1 MGIKSFLKQGM
12 AYGLDRQYEKKCASR
27 KILYKDWVASMEE
40 AEAGADG
47 SRTEAASEKPG
58 TGAGAPSSG
67 ERAEAVFFSNT
78 EAGAWADGAKEK
90 AEAYLSAHPE
100 ICVVYGDEDVET
112 APGQYENPWLKPCWS
127 PDTYLWKDYLG
138 EAVAVRKSFYEKAE
152 EKSRDGLLKAAGG
165 FTKGCQSIA
174 HINGILFHRK
184 KDWFTGET
192 NEKTN
197 GGMNAEANG
206 SVTWEQTAGGQADCR
221 DAKKQGTPYISVII
235 PSKDNA
241 VVLKKCLDTL
251 KKTAADISY
260 EVLLVDN
267 GSGEAVKKKIEEMTA
282 DAPDIHY
289 IYEPM
294 EFNFSRMCNLGAERA
309 KGSLLLFLNDD
320 IEATHTGWLSDMAK
334 LAERP
339 HVGAVGCKLLYPD
352 TDKIQHAGITNL
364 PMGPVHKLQFLR
376 DNKCYYDNR
385 NRGIRNV
392 SAVTAACLMVRREVF
407 EEAGGFCESMQVA
420 FNDVDFCFTLLEKG
434 YYNAVCNHIHL
445 LHHESM
451 SRGADESEEKLKR
464 LHRERTMLYD
474 RHPGLNGK
482 DPFYHDWLN
491 RTGLDTR
498 IQPAYQS
505 GREIVDVQAAK
516 EVAKESNE
524 AYVLK
529 NARKDKCLLVR
540 IEAAD
545 ASHISGY
552 GVVLGSDNACFNG
565 KLLLERKGRQTAVY
579 ELDFTEQ
586 YRQDLQENMPDQKNV
601 ALCGF
606 HVNIADPLPEGEYRI
621 GMLATDKISG
631 SSLMNYSNRTFIV
644 ART

>member
-12 AYGLDRQYEKKCASR
+12 AYGLDKQYEKKCASR

-40 AEAGADG
+40 AE
-47 SRTEAASEKPG
+47 
-58 TGAGAPSSG
+58 SSSTG
-67 ERAEAVFFSNT
+67 ERVEAVFLSDAEN
-78 EAGAWADGAKEK
+78 GAWADGAKER
-90 AEAYLSAHPE
+90 AEAFLSAHPE
-100 ICVVYGDEDVET
+100 VCVVYGDEDVET
-112 APGQYENPWLKPCWS
+112 APGQYKNPWLKPCWS

-184 KDWFTGET
+184 TDWFTGET
-192 NEKTN
+192 NSSMTREKTA
-197 GGMNAEANG
+197 GR
-206 SVTWEQTAGGQADCR
+206 QTDCR
-221 DAKKQGTPYISVII
+221 DAKKQGMPYISVII

-282 DAPDIHY
+282 DAPDILY

-294 EFNFSRMCNLGAERA
+294 EFNFSKMCNLGAERA

-498 IQPAYQS
+498 IQPAYRS
-505 GREIVDVQAAK
+505 GREIADVQAAK

-529 NARKDKCLLVR
+529 NARKDRCLLVR

-565 KLLLERKGRQTAVY
+565 KLLLERKGRQPAVY

-606 HVNIADPLPEGEYRI
+606 HVNIAEPLPEGEYRI

>member
-12 AYGLDRQYEKKCASR
+12 AYGLDKQYEKKCASR

-40 AEAGADG
+40 AESSSAG
-47 SRTEAASEKPG
+47 EHV
-58 TGAGAPSSG
+58 
-67 ERAEAVFFSNT
+67 EAVFLSDAEN
-78 EAGAWADGAKEK
+78 GAWADGAKER
-90 AEAYLSAHPE
+90 AEAFLSAHPE
-100 ICVVYGDEDVET
+100 VCVVYGDEDVET

-184 KDWFTGET
+184 TDWFTGET
-192 NEKTN
+192 NSSMTREK
-197 GGMNAEANG
+197 
-206 SVTWEQTAGGQADCR
+206 TAGGQTDCR
-221 DAKKQGTPYISVII
+221 DAKKQGMPYISVII

-282 DAPDIHY
+282 DAPDILY

-294 EFNFSRMCNLGAERA
+294 EFNFSKMCNLGAERA
-309 KGSLLLFLNDD
+309 EGSLLLFLNDD

-434 YYNAVCNHIHL
+434 FYNAVCNHIHL

-498 IQPAYQS
+498 IQPAYRS
-505 GREIVDVQAAK
+505 GREIADVQAAK

-529 NARKDKCLLVR
+529 NARKDRCLLVR

-565 KLLLERKGRQTAVY
+565 KLLLERKGRQPAVY

-606 HVNIADPLPEGEYRI
+606 HVNIAEPLPEGEYRI

>member
-1 MGIKSFLKQGM
+1 M
-12 AYGLDRQYEKKCASR
+12 AYGLDKQYEKKCVSR

-40 AEAGADG
+40 AE
-47 SRTEAASEKPG
+47 
-58 TGAGAPSSG
+58 SSSTG
-67 ERAEAVFFSNT
+67 ERVEAVFLSDAEN
-78 EAGAWADGAKEK
+78 GAWADGAKER
-90 AEAYLSAHPE
+90 AEAFLSAHPE
-100 ICVVYGDEDVET
+100 VCVVYGDEDVET

-184 KDWFTGET
+184 TDWFTGET
-192 NEKTN
+192 NSSMTREK
-197 GGMNAEANG
+197 
-206 SVTWEQTAGGQADCR
+206 TAGGQTDCR
-221 DAKKQGTPYISVII
+221 DAKKQGMPYISVII

-282 DAPDIHY
+282 DAPDILY

-294 EFNFSRMCNLGAERA
+294 EFNFSKMCNLGAERA

-339 HVGAVGCKLLYPD
+339 HVGAGGCKAPYPD

-482 DPFYHDWLN
+482 DPCYHDWMN

-498 IQPAYQS
+498 IQPAYRS
-505 GREIVDVQAAK
+505 GREIADVQAAK

-529 NARKDKCLLVR
+529 NARKDRCLLVR

-565 KLLLERKGRQTAVY
+565 KLLLERKGRQPAVY

-606 HVNIADPLPEGEYRI
+606 HVNIAEPLPEGEYRI

>member
-1 MGIKSFLKQGM
+1 M
-12 AYGLDRQYEKKCASR
+12 AYGLDKQYEKKCASR

-40 AEAGADG
+40 AE
-47 SRTEAASEKPG
+47 
-58 TGAGAPSSG
+58 SSSAG
-67 ERAEAVFFSNT
+67 ERVEAVFLSDAEN
-78 EAGAWADGAKEK
+78 GAWADGAKER
-90 AEAYLSAHPE
+90 AEAFLSAHPE
-100 ICVVYGDEDVET
+100 VCVVYGDEDVET

-174 HINGILFHRK
+174 HINGILFHWK
-184 KDWFTGET
+184 TDWFTGET
-192 NEKTN
+192 NSSMTREK
-197 GGMNAEANG
+197 
-206 SVTWEQTAGGQADCR
+206 TAGGQTDCQ
-221 DAKKQGTPYISVII
+221 DAKKQGMPYISVII

-282 DAPDIHY
+282 DAPDILY

-294 EFNFSRMCNLGAERA
+294 EFNFSKMCNLGAERA

-498 IQPAYQS
+498 IQPAYRS
-505 GREIVDVQAAK
+505 GREIADVQAAK

-529 NARKDKCLLVR
+529 NARKDRCLLVR

-565 KLLLERKGRQTAVY
+565 KLLLERKGRQPAVY

-606 HVNIADPLPEGEYRI
+606 HVNIAEPLPEGEYRI

>member
-12 AYGLDRQYEKKCASR
+12 AYGLDKQYEKKCASR

-40 AEAGADG
+40 AESSSTGERVEAVFLSDAENGAWADD
-47 SRTEAASEKPG
+47 AK
-58 TGAGAPSSG
+58 
-67 ERAEAVFFSNT
+67 ERAEAF
-78 EAGAWADGAKEK
+78 
-90 AEAYLSAHPE
+90 LSAHPE
-100 ICVVYGDEDVET
+100 VCVVYGDEDVET
-112 APGQYENPWLKPCWS
+112 TPGQYENPWLKPCWS

-184 KDWFTGET
+184 TDWFTGET
-192 NEKTN
+192 NSSMTREK
-197 GGMNAEANG
+197 
-206 SVTWEQTAGGQADCR
+206 TAGGQTDCR
-221 DAKKQGTPYISVII
+221 DAKKQGMPYISVII

-282 DAPDIHY
+282 DAPDILY

-294 EFNFSRMCNLGAERA
+294 EFNFSKMCNLGAERA

-334 LAERP
+334 LAECP

-498 IQPAYQS
+498 IQPAYRS
-505 GREIVDVQAAK
+505 GREIADVQAAK

-529 NARKDKCLLVR
+529 NARKDRCLLVR

-565 KLLLERKGRQTAVY
+565 KLLLERKGRQPTVY

-606 HVNIADPLPEGEYRI
+606 HVNIAEPLPEGEYRI

>member
-1 MGIKSFLKQGM
+1 M
-12 AYGLDRQYEKKCASR
+12 AYGLDKQYEKKCASR

-40 AEAGADG
+40 AE
-47 SRTEAASEKPG
+47 
-58 TGAGAPSSG
+58 SSSAG
-67 ERAEAVFFSNT
+67 ERAEAVFLSDAEN
-78 EAGAWADGAKEK
+78 GAWADGAKER
-90 AEAYLSAHPE
+90 AEAFLSAHPE
-100 ICVVYGDEDVET
+100 VCVVYGDEDVET

-184 KDWFTGET
+184 TDWFTGET
-192 NEKTN
+192 NSSMTRGKK
-197 GGMNAEANG
+197 
-206 SVTWEQTAGGQADCR
+206 AGGQTDCR
-221 DAKKQGTPYISVII
+221 DAKKQGMPYISVII

-282 DAPDIHY
+282 DAPDILY

-294 EFNFSRMCNLGAERA
+294 EFNFSKMCNLGAERA
-309 KGSLLLFLNDD
+309 EGSLLLFLNDD

-498 IQPAYQS
+498 IQPAYRS
-505 GREIVDVQAAK
+505 GREIADVQAAK

-529 NARKDKCLLVR
+529 NARKDRCLLVR

-565 KLLLERKGRQTAVY
+565 KLLLERKGRQPAVY

-606 HVNIADPLPEGEYRI
+606 HVNIAEPLPEGEYRI

>member
-12 AYGLDRQYEKKCASR
+12 AYGLDKQYEKKCASR

-40 AEAGADG
+40 AE
-47 SRTEAASEKPG
+47 
-58 TGAGAPSSG
+58 SSSTG
-67 ERAEAVFFSNT
+67 ERVEAVFLSDAEN
-78 EAGAWADGAKEK
+78 GAWADGAKER
-90 AEAYLSAHPE
+90 AEAFLSAHPE
-100 ICVVYGDEDVET
+100 VCVVYGDEDVET

-127 PDTYLWKDYLG
+127 PDTYLWKGYLG

-184 KDWFTGET
+184 TDWFTGET
-192 NEKTN
+192 NSSMTREK
-197 GGMNAEANG
+197 
-206 SVTWEQTAGGQADCR
+206 TAGGQTDCR
-221 DAKKQGTPYISVII
+221 DAKKQGMPYISVII

-282 DAPDIHY
+282 DAPDILY

-294 EFNFSRMCNLGAERA
+294 EFNFSKMCNLGAERA
-309 KGSLLLFLNDD
+309 EGSLLLFLNDD

-498 IQPAYQS
+498 IQPAYRS
-505 GREIVDVQAAK
+505 GREIADVQAAK

-529 NARKDKCLLVR
+529 NARKDRCLLVR

-565 KLLLERKGRQTAVY
+565 KLLLERKGRQPAVY

-606 HVNIADPLPEGEYRI
+606 HVNIAEPLPEGEYRI

>member
-12 AYGLDRQYEKKCASR
+12 AYGLDKQYEKKCASR

-40 AEAGADG
+40 AESSSTGERVEAVFLSDAENGAWADD
-47 SRTEAASEKPG
+47 AK
-58 TGAGAPSSG
+58 
-67 ERAEAVFFSNT
+67 ERAEAF
-78 EAGAWADGAKEK
+78 
-90 AEAYLSAHPE
+90 LSAHPE
-100 ICVVYGDEDVET
+100 VCVVYGDEDVET

-184 KDWFTGET
+184 TDWFTGET
-192 NEKTN
+192 NSSMTREK
-197 GGMNAEANG
+197 
-206 SVTWEQTAGGQADCR
+206 TAGGQTDCR
-221 DAKKQGTPYISVII
+221 DAKKQGMPYISVII

-267 GSGEAVKKKIEEMTA
+267 GSGEAVKKKIEEMTT
-282 DAPDIHY
+282 DAPDILY

-294 EFNFSRMCNLGAERA
+294 EFNFSKMCNLGAERA

-498 IQPAYQS
+498 IQPAYRS
-505 GREIVDVQAAK
+505 GREIADVQAAK

-529 NARKDKCLLVR
+529 NARKDRCLLVR

-565 KLLLERKGRQTAVY
+565 KLLLERKGRQPAVY

-606 HVNIADPLPEGEYRI
+606 HVNIAEPLPEGEYRI

>member
-12 AYGLDRQYEKKCASR
+12 AYGLDKQYEKKCAFR

-40 AEAGADG
+40 AE
-47 SRTEAASEKPG
+47 
-58 TGAGAPSSG
+58 SSSTG
-67 ERAEAVFFSNT
+67 ERVEAVFLSDAEN
-78 EAGAWADGAKEK
+78 GAWADGAKER
-90 AEAYLSAHPE
+90 AEAFLSAHPE
-100 ICVVYGDEDVET
+100 VCVVYGDEDVET
-112 APGQYENPWLKPCWS
+112 TPGQYENPWLKPCWS

-184 KDWFTGET
+184 TDWFTGET
-192 NEKTN
+192 NSSMTREK
-197 GGMNAEANG
+197 
-206 SVTWEQTAGGQADCR
+206 TAGGQTDCR
-221 DAKKQGTPYISVII
+221 DAKKQGMPYISVII

-282 DAPDIHY
+282 DAPDILY

-294 EFNFSRMCNLGAERA
+294 EFNFSKMCNLGAERA
-309 KGSLLLFLNDD
+309 EGSLLLFLNDD

-498 IQPAYQS
+498 IQPAYRS
-505 GREIVDVQAAK
+505 GREIADVQAAK

-529 NARKDKCLLVR
+529 NARKDRCLLVR

-565 KLLLERKGRQTAVY
+565 KLLLERKGRQPAVY

-606 HVNIADPLPEGEYRI
+606 HVNIAEPLPEGEYRI

>member
-12 AYGLDRQYEKKCASR
+12 AYGLDKQYEKKCASR

-40 AEAGADG
+40 AE
-47 SRTEAASEKPG
+47 
-58 TGAGAPSSG
+58 SSSAG
-67 ERAEAVFFSNT
+67 ERAEAVFLSDAEN
-78 EAGAWADGAKEK
+78 GAWADGAKER
-90 AEAYLSAHPE
+90 AEAFLSAHPE
-100 ICVVYGDEDVET
+100 VCVVYGDEDVET
-112 APGQYENPWLKPCWS
+112 TSGQYENPWLKPCWS

-152 EKSRDGLLKAAGG
+152 EKYRDGLLKAAGG

-184 KDWFTGET
+184 TDWFTGET
-192 NEKTN
+192 NSSMTREK
-197 GGMNAEANG
+197 
-206 SVTWEQTAGGQADCR
+206 TAGGQTDCR
-221 DAKKQGTPYISVII
+221 DAKKQGKPYISVII

-282 DAPDIHY
+282 DAPDILY

-294 EFNFSRMCNLGAERA
+294 EFNFSKMCNLGAERA

-420 FNDVDFCFTLLEKG
+420 FNDVDFCFTLLEQG

-498 IQPAYQS
+498 IQPAYRS
-505 GREIVDVQAAK
+505 GREIADVQAAK

-529 NARKDKCLLVR
+529 NARKDRCLLVR

-565 KLLLERKGRQTAVY
+565 KLLLERKGRQPAVY

-606 HVNIADPLPEGEYRI
+606 HVNIAEPLPEGEYRI

>member
-1 MGIKSFLKQGM
+1 M
-12 AYGLDRQYEKKCASR
+12 AYGLDKQYEKKCASR

-40 AEAGADG
+40 AE
-47 SRTEAASEKPG
+47 
-58 TGAGAPSSG
+58 SSSTG
-67 ERAEAVFFSNT
+67 ERVEAVFLSDAEN
-78 EAGAWADGAKEK
+78 GAWADGAKER
-90 AEAYLSAHPE
+90 AEAFLSAHPE
-100 ICVVYGDEDVET
+100 VCVVYGDEDVET

-152 EKSRDGLLKAAGG
+152 EKSRNGLLKAAGG
-165 FTKGCQSIA
+165 FAKGCQSIA
-174 HINGILFHRK
+174 HMNGILFHRK
-184 KDWFTGET
+184 TDWFTGET
-192 NEKTN
+192 NSSMTREK
-197 GGMNAEANG
+197 
-206 SVTWEQTAGGQADCR
+206 TAGGQTDCR
-221 DAKKQGTPYISVII
+221 DAKKQGIPYISVII

-282 DAPDIHY
+282 DAPDILY

-294 EFNFSRMCNLGAERA
+294 EFNFSKMCNLGAERA
-309 KGSLLLFLNDD
+309 EGSLLLFLNDD

-498 IQPAYQS
+498 IQPAYRS
-505 GREIVDVQAAK
+505 GREIADVQAAK

-529 NARKDKCLLVR
+529 NARKDRCLLVR

-565 KLLLERKGRQTAVY
+565 KLLLERKGRQPAVY

-606 HVNIADPLPEGEYRI
+606 HVNIAEPLPEGEYRI

>member
-1 MGIKSFLKQGM
+1 M
-12 AYGLDRQYEKKCASR
+12 AYGLDKQYEKKCASR

-40 AEAGADG
+40 AE
-47 SRTEAASEKPG
+47 
-58 TGAGAPSSG
+58 SSSTG
-67 ERAEAVFFSNT
+67 ERAEAVFLSDAEN
-78 EAGAWADGAKEK
+78 GAWADGAKER
-90 AEAYLSAHPE
+90 AEAFLSAHPE
-100 ICVVYGDEDVET
+100 VCVVYGDEDVET

-184 KDWFTGET
+184 TDWFTGET
-192 NEKTN
+192 NSSMTREKT
-197 GGMNAEANG
+197 
-206 SVTWEQTAGGQADCR
+206 TGGQTDCR
-221 DAKKQGTPYISVII
+221 DAKKQGMPYISVII

-267 GSGEAVKKKIEEMTA
+267 GSGEAVKKKIEEMRA
-282 DAPDIHY
+282 DAPDILY

-294 EFNFSRMCNLGAERA
+294 EFNFSKMCNLGAERA
-309 KGSLLLFLNDD
+309 EGSLLLFLNDD

-498 IQPAYQS
+498 IQPAYRS
-505 GREIVDVQAAK
+505 GREIADVQAAK

-529 NARKDKCLLVR
+529 NARKDRCLLVR

-565 KLLLERKGRQTAVY
+565 KLLLERKGRQPAVY

-606 HVNIADPLPEGEYRI
+606 HVNIAEPLPEGEYRI

>member
-12 AYGLDRQYEKKCASR
+12 AYGLDKQYEKKCASR

-40 AEAGADG
+40 AE
-47 SRTEAASEKPG
+47 
-58 TGAGAPSSG
+58 SSSAG
-67 ERAEAVFFSNT
+67 ERVEAVFLSDAEN
-78 EAGAWADGAKEK
+78 GAWADGARER
-90 AEAYLSAHPE
+90 AEAFLSAHPE
-100 ICVVYGDEDVET
+100 VCVVYGDEDVET

-184 KDWFTGET
+184 TDWFTG
-192 NEKTN
+192 KTN
-197 GGMNAEANG
+197 SSMTREK
-206 SVTWEQTAGGQADCR
+206 TAGGQTDCR
-221 DAKKQGTPYISVII
+221 DAKKQGMPYISVII

-282 DAPDIHY
+282 DAPDILY

-294 EFNFSRMCNLGAERA
+294 EFNFSKMCNLGAERA

-498 IQPAYQS
+498 IQPAYRS
-505 GREIVDVQAAK
+505 GREIADVQAAK

-529 NARKDKCLLVR
+529 NARKDRCLLVR

-552 GVVLGSDNACFNG
+552 GVVLGSDNACFSG
-565 KLLLERKGRQTAVY
+565 KLLLERKGRQLTVY

-606 HVNIADPLPEGEYRI
+606 HVNIAEPLPEGEYRI

>member
-12 AYGLDRQYEKKCASR
+12 AYGLDKQYEKKCASR

-40 AEAGADG
+40 AE
-47 SRTEAASEKPG
+47 
-58 TGAGAPSSG
+58 SSSAG
-67 ERAEAVFFSNT
+67 ERVEAVFLSDAEN
-78 EAGAWADGAKEK
+78 GAWADGAKER
-90 AEAYLSAHPE
+90 AEAFLSAHPE
-100 ICVVYGDEDVET
+100 VCVVYGDEDVET

-152 EKSRDGLLKAAGG
+152 EKSCDGLLKAAGG

-184 KDWFTGET
+184 TDWFTGET
-192 NEKTN
+192 NSSMTREK
-197 GGMNAEANG
+197 
-206 SVTWEQTAGGQADCR
+206 TAGGQTDCR
-221 DAKKQGTPYISVII
+221 DAKKQGMPYISVII

-282 DAPDIHY
+282 DAPDILY

-294 EFNFSRMCNLGAERA
+294 EFNFSKMCNLGAERA
-309 KGSLLLFLNDD
+309 EGSLLLFLNDD

-498 IQPAYQS
+498 IQPAYRS
-505 GREIVDVQAAK
+505 GREIADVQAAK

-529 NARKDKCLLVR
+529 NARKDRCLLVR

-565 KLLLERKGRQTAVY
+565 KLLLERKGRRPAVY

-606 HVNIADPLPEGEYRI
+606 HVNIAEPLPEGEYRI

>member
-12 AYGLDRQYEKKCASR
+12 AYGLDKQYEKKCASR

-40 AEAGADG
+40 AE
-47 SRTEAASEKPG
+47 
-58 TGAGAPSSG
+58 SSSAG
-67 ERAEAVFFSNT
+67 ERAEAVFLSDAEN
-78 EAGAWADGAKEK
+78 GAWADGAKER
-90 AEAYLSAHPE
+90 AEAFLSAHPE
-100 ICVVYGDEDVET
+100 VCVVYGDEDVET
-112 APGQYENPWLKPCWS
+112 TSGQYENPWLKPCWS

-152 EKSRDGLLKAAGG
+152 EKYRDGLLKAAGG

-184 KDWFTGET
+184 TDWFTGET
-192 NEKTN
+192 NSSMTREK
-197 GGMNAEANG
+197 
-206 SVTWEQTAGGQADCR
+206 TAGGQTDCR
-221 DAKKQGTPYISVII
+221 DAKKQGKPYISVII

-282 DAPDIHY
+282 DAPDILY

-294 EFNFSRMCNLGAERA
+294 EFNFSKMCNLGAERA

-498 IQPAYQS
+498 IQPAYRS
-505 GREIVDVQAAK
+505 GREIADVQAAK

-529 NARKDKCLLVR
+529 NARKDRCLLVR

-545 ASHISGY
+545 ASRISGY

-565 KLLLERKGRQTAVY
+565 KLLLERKGRQPAVY

-606 HVNIADPLPEGEYRI
+606 HVNIAEPLPEGEYRI

>member
-12 AYGLDRQYEKKCASR
+12 AYGLDKQYEKKCASR

-40 AEAGADG
+40 AE
-47 SRTEAASEKPG
+47 
-58 TGAGAPSSG
+58 SSSTG
-67 ERAEAVFFSNT
+67 ERVEAVFLSDAEN
-78 EAGAWADGAKEK
+78 GAWADGAKER
-90 AEAYLSAHPE
+90 AEAFLSAHPE
-100 ICVVYGDEDVET
+100 VCVVYGDEDVET

-184 KDWFTGET
+184 TDWFTGET
-192 NEKTN
+192 NSSMTREK
-197 GGMNAEANG
+197 
-206 SVTWEQTAGGQADCR
+206 TAGGQTDCR
-221 DAKKQGTPYISVII
+221 DAKKQGMPYISVII

-267 GSGEAVKKKIEEMTA
+267 GSGEAVKKKIEEMRA
-282 DAPDIHY
+282 DAPDILY

-294 EFNFSRMCNLGAERA
+294 EFNFSKMCNLGAERA

-498 IQPAYQS
+498 IQPAYRS
-505 GREIVDVQAAK
+505 GREIADVQAAK

-529 NARKDKCLLVR
+529 NARKDRCLLVR

-565 KLLLERKGRQTAVY
+565 KLLLERKGRQPAVY

-606 HVNIADPLPEGEYRI
+606 HVNIAEPLPEGEYRI

-631 SSLMNYSNRTFIV
+631 SSLINYSNRTFIV

>member
-12 AYGLDRQYEKKCASR
+12 AYGLDKQYEKKCASR
-27 KILYKDWVASMEE
+27 KILYKDWVLSMEE
-40 AEAGADG
+40 AE
-47 SRTEAASEKPG
+47 
-58 TGAGAPSSG
+58 SSFAG
-67 ERAEAVFFSNT
+67 ERAEAVFLSDAEN
-78 EAGAWADGAKEK
+78 GAWADGAKER
-90 AEAYLSAHPE
+90 AEAFLSAHPE
-100 ICVVYGDEDVET
+100 VCVVYGDEDVET
-112 APGQYENPWLKPCWS
+112 TPGQYENPWLKPCWS

-184 KDWFTGET
+184 TDWFTGET
-192 NEKTN
+192 NSSMTREKK
-197 GGMNAEANG
+197 
-206 SVTWEQTAGGQADCR
+206 AGGQTDCR
-221 DAKKQGTPYISVII
+221 DAKKQGMPYISVII

-267 GSGEAVKKKIEEMTA
+267 GSGEAVKKKIEEMRA
-282 DAPDIHY
+282 DAPDILY

-294 EFNFSRMCNLGAERA
+294 EFNFSKMCNLGAERA

-498 IQPAYQS
+498 IQPAYRS
-505 GREIVDVQAAK
+505 GREIADVQAAK

-529 NARKDKCLLVR
+529 NARKDRCLLVR

-565 KLLLERKGRQTAVY
+565 KLLLERKGRQLTVY

-606 HVNIADPLPEGEYRI
+606 HVNIAEPLPEGEYRI

>member
-12 AYGLDRQYEKKCASR
+12 AYGLDKQYEKKCASR

-40 AEAGADG
+40 AE
-47 SRTEAASEKPG
+47 
-58 TGAGAPSSG
+58 SSSAG
-67 ERAEAVFFSNT
+67 ERAEAVFLSDAEN
-78 EAGAWADGAKEK
+78 GAWADGAKER
-90 AEAYLSAHPE
+90 AEAFLSAHPE
-100 ICVVYGDEDVET
+100 VCVVYGDEDVET
-112 APGQYENPWLKPCWS
+112 TSGQYENPWLKPCWS

-184 KDWFTGET
+184 TDWFTGET
-192 NEKTN
+192 NSSMTREK
-197 GGMNAEANG
+197 
-206 SVTWEQTAGGQADCR
+206 TAGGQTDCR
-221 DAKKQGTPYISVII
+221 DAKKQGMPYISVII

-282 DAPDIHY
+282 DAPDILY

-294 EFNFSRMCNLGAERA
+294 EFNFSKMCNLGAERA
-309 KGSLLLFLNDD
+309 EGSLLLFLNDD

-474 RHPGLNGK
+474 RHPGINGK

-498 IQPAYQS
+498 IQPAYRS
-505 GREIVDVQAAK
+505 GREIADVQAAK

-529 NARKDKCLLVR
+529 NARKDRCLLVR

-565 KLLLERKGRQTAVY
+565 KLLLERKGRQSAVY

-606 HVNIADPLPEGEYRI
+606 HVNIAEPLPEGEYRI

>member
-12 AYGLDRQYEKKCASR
+12 AYGLDKQYEKKCASR

-40 AEAGADG
+40 AESSSTGERVEAVFLSDAENGAWVDG
-47 SRTEAASEKPG
+47 AK
-58 TGAGAPSSG
+58 
-67 ERAEAVFFSNT
+67 ERAEAF
-78 EAGAWADGAKEK
+78 
-90 AEAYLSAHPE
+90 LSAHPE
-100 ICVVYGDEDVET
+100 VCVVYGDEDVET

-174 HINGILFHRK
+174 HMNGILFHRK
-184 KDWFTGET
+184 TDWFTGET
-192 NEKTN
+192 NSSMTREK
-197 GGMNAEANG
+197 
-206 SVTWEQTAGGQADCR
+206 TAGGQTDCR
-221 DAKKQGTPYISVII
+221 DAKKQGMPYISVII

-282 DAPDIHY
+282 DAPDILY

-294 EFNFSRMCNLGAERA
+294 EFNFSKMCNLGAERA

-320 IEATHTGWLSDMAK
+320 VEATHTGWLSDMAK

-407 EEAGGFCESMQVA
+407 EEVGGFCESMQVA

-498 IQPAYQS
+498 IQPAYRS
-505 GREIVDVQAAK
+505 GREIADVQAAK

-529 NARKDKCLLVR
+529 NARKDRCLLVR

-565 KLLLERKGRQTAVY
+565 KLLLERKGRQPAVY

-606 HVNIADPLPEGEYRI
+606 HVNIAEPLPEGEYRI

>member
-12 AYGLDRQYEKKCASR
+12 AYGLDKQYEKKCASR

-40 AEAGADG
+40 AE
-47 SRTEAASEKPG
+47 
-58 TGAGAPSSG
+58 SSSTG
-67 ERAEAVFFSNT
+67 ERVEAVFLSDAEN
-78 EAGAWADGAKEK
+78 GAWADGAKER
-90 AEAYLSAHPE
+90 AEAFLSAHPE
-100 ICVVYGDEDVET
+100 VCVVYGDEDVET

-184 KDWFTGET
+184 TDWFTGEINSSMT
-192 NEKTN
+192 REK
-197 GGMNAEANG
+197 
-206 SVTWEQTAGGQADCR
+206 TAGGQTDCR
-221 DAKKQGTPYISVII
+221 DAKKQGMPYISVII

-282 DAPDIHY
+282 DAPDILY

-294 EFNFSRMCNLGAERA
+294 EFNFSKMCNLGAERA
-309 KGSLLLFLNDD
+309 EGSLLLFLNDD

-498 IQPAYQS
+498 IQPAYRS
-505 GREIVDVQAAK
+505 GREIADVQAAK

-529 NARKDKCLLVR
+529 NARKDRCLLVR

-565 KLLLERKGRQTAVY
+565 KLLLERKGRQPAVY

-606 HVNIADPLPEGEYRI
+606 HVNIAEPLPEGEYRI

>member
-1 MGIKSFLKQGM
+1 M
-12 AYGLDRQYEKKCASR
+12 AYGLDKQYEKKCASR

-40 AEAGADG
+40 AE
-47 SRTEAASEKPG
+47 
-58 TGAGAPSSG
+58 SSSTG
-67 ERAEAVFFSNT
+67 ERVEAVFLSDAEN
-78 EAGAWADGAKEK
+78 GAWADGAKER
-90 AEAYLSAHPE
+90 AEAFLSAHPE
-100 ICVVYGDEDVET
+100 VCVVYGDEDVET

-165 FTKGCQSIA
+165 FAKGCQSIA
-174 HINGILFHRK
+174 HMNGILFHRK
-184 KDWFTGET
+184 TDWFTGET
-192 NEKTN
+192 NSSMTREK
-197 GGMNAEANG
+197 
-206 SVTWEQTAGGQADCR
+206 TAGGQTDCR
-221 DAKKQGTPYISVII
+221 DAKKQGIPYISVII

-282 DAPDIHY
+282 DAPDILY

-294 EFNFSRMCNLGAERA
+294 EFNFSKMCNLGAERA
-309 KGSLLLFLNDD
+309 EGSLLLFLNDD

-482 DPFYHDWLN
+482 DLFYHDWLN

-498 IQPAYQS
+498 IQPAYRS
-505 GREIVDVQAAK
+505 GREIADVQAAK

-529 NARKDKCLLVR
+529 NARKDRCLLVR

-565 KLLLERKGRQTAVY
+565 KLLLERKGRQPAVY

-606 HVNIADPLPEGEYRI
+606 HVNIAEPLPEGEYRI

>member
-12 AYGLDRQYEKKCASR
+12 AYGLDKQYEKKCASR

-40 AEAGADG
+40 AE
-47 SRTEAASEKPG
+47 
-58 TGAGAPSSG
+58 SSSTG
-67 ERAEAVFFSNT
+67 ERVEAVFLSDAEN
-78 EAGAWADGAKEK
+78 GAWADGAKER
-90 AEAYLSAHPE
+90 AEAFLSAHPE
-100 ICVVYGDEDVET
+100 VCVAYGDEDVET

-184 KDWFTGET
+184 TDWFTGET
-192 NEKTN
+192 NSSMTREK
-197 GGMNAEANG
+197 
-206 SVTWEQTAGGQADCR
+206 TAGGQTDCR
-221 DAKKQGTPYISVII
+221 DAKKQGMPYISVII

-282 DAPDIHY
+282 DAPDILY

-294 EFNFSRMCNLGAERA
+294 EFNFSKMCNLGAERA
-309 KGSLLLFLNDD
+309 EGSLLLFLNDD

-498 IQPAYQS
+498 IQPAYRS
-505 GREIVDVQAAK
+505 GREISDVQAAK

-529 NARKDKCLLVR
+529 NARKDRCLLVR

-565 KLLLERKGRQTAVY
+565 KLLLERKGRQPAVY

-606 HVNIADPLPEGEYRI
+606 HVNIAEPLPEGEYRI

>member
-1 MGIKSFLKQGM
+1 MGIKSFLKQGI
-12 AYGLDRQYEKKCASR
+12 AYGLDKQYEKKCASR

-40 AEAGADG
+40 AE
-47 SRTEAASEKPG
+47 
-58 TGAGAPSSG
+58 SSSAG
-67 ERAEAVFFSNT
+67 ERAEAVFLSDAEN
-78 EAGAWADGAKEK
+78 GAWADDAKER
-90 AEAYLSAHPE
+90 AEAFLSAHPE
-100 ICVVYGDEDVET
+100 VCVVYGDEDVET

-138 EAVAVRKSFYEKAE
+138 EAVAVRKSFYEKSE

-184 KDWFTGET
+184 TDWFTGET
-192 NEKTN
+192 NSSMTREK
-197 GGMNAEANG
+197 
-206 SVTWEQTAGGQADCR
+206 TAGGQTDCR
-221 DAKKQGTPYISVII
+221 DAKKQGMPYISVII

-282 DAPDIHY
+282 DAPDILY
-289 IYEPM
+289 MYEPM
-294 EFNFSRMCNLGAERA
+294 EFNFSKMCNLGAERA
-309 KGSLLLFLNDD
+309 EGSLLLFLNDD

-498 IQPAYQS
+498 IQPAYRS
-505 GREIVDVQAAK
+505 GREIADVQAAK

-529 NARKDKCLLVR
+529 NARKDRCLLVR

-565 KLLLERKGRQTAVY
+565 KLLLERKGRQPAVY

-606 HVNIADPLPEGEYRI
+606 HVNIAEPLPEGEYRI

>member
-1 MGIKSFLKQGM
+1 M
-12 AYGLDRQYEKKCASR
+12 
-27 KILYKDWVASMEE
+27 
-40 AEAGADG
+40 
-47 SRTEAASEKPG
+47 
-58 TGAGAPSSG
+58 
-67 ERAEAVFFSNT
+67 
-78 EAGAWADGAKEK
+78 
-90 AEAYLSAHPE
+90 
-100 ICVVYGDEDVET
+100 
-112 APGQYENPWLKPCWS
+112 
-127 PDTYLWKDYLG
+127 
-138 EAVAVRKSFYEKAE
+138 
-152 EKSRDGLLKAAGG
+152 
-165 FTKGCQSIA
+165 
-174 HINGILFHRK
+174 
-184 KDWFTGET
+184 
-192 NEKTN
+192 
-197 GGMNAEANG
+197 
-206 SVTWEQTAGGQADCR
+206 
-221 DAKKQGTPYISVII
+221 II

-260 EVLLVDN
+260 EVFLVDN

-282 DAPDIHY
+282 DVPDILY
-289 IYEPM
+289 MYEPM
-294 EFNFSRMCNLGAERA
+294 EFNFSKMCNLGAERA

-407 EEAGGFCESMQVA
+407 EEVGGFCESMQVA

-474 RHPGLNGK
+474 RHSGLIGK

-498 IQPAYQS
+498 IQPAYRS
-505 GREIVDVQAAK
+505 GREIADVQTAK

-529 NARKDKCLLVR
+529 NARKDRCLLVR

-552 GVVLGSDNACFNG
+552 GVVLGSDNACFSG
-565 KLLLERKGRQTAVY
+565 KLLLERKGRQPAVY

-606 HVNIADPLPEGEYRI
+606 HVNIAEPLPEGEYRI

>member
-12 AYGLDRQYEKKCASR
+12 AYGLDKQYEKKCASR

-40 AEAGADG
+40 AE
-47 SRTEAASEKPG
+47 
-58 TGAGAPSSG
+58 SSSTG
-67 ERAEAVFFSNT
+67 ERAEAVFLSDAEN
-78 EAGAWADGAKEK
+78 GAWADGAKER
-90 AEAYLSAHPE
+90 AEAFLSAHPE
-100 ICVVYGDEDVET
+100 VCVVYGDEDVET
-112 APGQYENPWLKPCWS
+112 TSGQYENPWLKPCWS

-152 EKSRDGLLKAAGG
+152 EKYRDGLLKAAGG

-184 KDWFTGET
+184 TDWFTGET
-192 NEKTN
+192 NSSMTREK
-197 GGMNAEANG
+197 
-206 SVTWEQTAGGQADCR
+206 TAGGQTDCR
-221 DAKKQGTPYISVII
+221 DAKKQGKPYISVII

-282 DAPDIHY
+282 DAPDILY

-294 EFNFSRMCNLGAERA
+294 EFNFSKMCNLGAERA

-498 IQPAYQS
+498 IQPAYRS
-505 GREIVDVQAAK
+505 GREIADVQAAK

-529 NARKDKCLLVR
+529 NARKDRCLLVR

-565 KLLLERKGRQTAVY
+565 KLLLERKGRQPAVY

-606 HVNIADPLPEGEYRI
+606 HVNIAEPLPEGEYRI

>member
-12 AYGLDRQYEKKCASR
+12 AYGLDKQYEKKCASR

-40 AEAGADG
+40 AE
-47 SRTEAASEKPG
+47 
-58 TGAGAPSSG
+58 SSSTG
-67 ERAEAVFFSNT
+67 ERVEAVFLSDAEN
-78 EAGAWADGAKEK
+78 GAWADGAKER
-90 AEAYLSAHPE
+90 AEAFLSAHPE
-100 ICVVYGDEDVET
+100 VCVVYGDEDVET

-184 KDWFTGET
+184 TDWFTGET
-192 NEKTN
+192 NSSMTREK
-197 GGMNAEANG
+197 
-206 SVTWEQTAGGQADCR
+206 TAGGQTDCR
-221 DAKKQGTPYISVII
+221 DAKKQGMPYISVII

-282 DAPDIHY
+282 DTPDILY

-294 EFNFSRMCNLGAERA
+294 EFNFSKMCNLGAERA
-309 KGSLLLFLNDD
+309 EGSLLLFLNDD

-498 IQPAYQS
+498 IQPAYRS
-505 GREIVDVQAAK
+505 GREIADVQAAK

-529 NARKDKCLLVR
+529 NARKDRCLLVR

-565 KLLLERKGRQTAVY
+565 KLLLERKGRQPAVY

-606 HVNIADPLPEGEYRI
+606 HVNIAEPLPEGEYRI

>member
-12 AYGLDRQYEKKCASR
+12 AYGLDKQYEKKCASR

-40 AEAGADG
+40 AE
-47 SRTEAASEKPG
+47 
-58 TGAGAPSSG
+58 SSSTG
-67 ERAEAVFFSNT
+67 ERAEAVFLSDAEN
-78 EAGAWADGAKEK
+78 GAWADGAKER
-90 AEAYLSAHPE
+90 AEAFLSAHPE
-100 ICVVYGDEDVET
+100 VCVVYGDEDVET

-184 KDWFTGET
+184 TDWFTGET
-192 NEKTN
+192 NSSMPREKK
-197 GGMNAEANG
+197 
-206 SVTWEQTAGGQADCR
+206 AGGQTDCR
-221 DAKKQGTPYISVII
+221 DAKKQGMPYISVII

-282 DAPDIHY
+282 DAPDILY

-294 EFNFSRMCNLGAERA
+294 EFNFSKMCNLGAERA

-339 HVGAVGCKLLYPD
+339 YVGAVGCKLLYPD

-498 IQPAYQS
+498 IQPAYRS
-505 GREIVDVQAAK
+505 GREIADVQAAK

-529 NARKDKCLLVR
+529 NARKDRCLLVR

-565 KLLLERKGRQTAVY
+565 KLLLERKGRQPAVY

-606 HVNIADPLPEGEYRI
+606 HVNIAEPLPEGEYRI

>member
-12 AYGLDRQYEKKCASR
+12 AYGLDKQYEKKCASR

-40 AEAGADG
+40 AE
-47 SRTEAASEKPG
+47 
-58 TGAGAPSSG
+58 SSSTG
-67 ERAEAVFFSNT
+67 ERAEAVFLSDA
-78 EAGAWADGAKEK
+78 EAGAWADGAKER
-90 AEAYLSAHPE
+90 AEAFLSAHPE
-100 ICVVYGDEDVET
+100 VCVVYGDEDVET
-112 APGQYENPWLKPCWS
+112 TPGQYENPWLKPCWS

-184 KDWFTGET
+184 TDWFTGET
-192 NEKTN
+192 NSSMTREK
-197 GGMNAEANG
+197 
-206 SVTWEQTAGGQADCR
+206 TAGGQTDCR
-221 DAKKQGTPYISVII
+221 DAKKQGMPYISVII

-282 DAPDIHY
+282 DAPDILY
-289 IYEPM
+289 IYEPR
-294 EFNFSRMCNLGAERA
+294 EFNFSKMCNLGAERA

-320 IEATHTGWLSDMAK
+320 VEATHTGWLSDMAK

-474 RHPGLNGK
+474 RHPGLNGQ

-498 IQPAYQS
+498 IQPAYRS
-505 GREIVDVQAAK
+505 GREIADVQAAK

-529 NARKDKCLLVR
+529 NARKDRCLLVR

-552 GVVLGSDNACFNG
+552 GVVLGSDNACFSG
-565 KLLLERKGRQTAVY
+565 KLLLERKGRQLTVY

-606 HVNIADPLPEGEYRI
+606 HVNIAEPLPEGEYRI

>member
-1 MGIKSFLKQGM
+1 M
-12 AYGLDRQYEKKCASR
+12 AYGLDKQYEKKCASR

-40 AEAGADG
+40 AE
-47 SRTEAASEKPG
+47 
-58 TGAGAPSSG
+58 SSSTG
-67 ERAEAVFFSNT
+67 ERVEAVFLSDAEN
-78 EAGAWADGAKEK
+78 GAWADGAKER
-90 AEAYLSAHPE
+90 AEAFLSAHPE
-100 ICVVYGDEDVET
+100 VCVVYGDEDVET

-165 FTKGCQSIA
+165 FAKGCQSIA
-174 HINGILFHRK
+174 HMNGILFHRK
-184 KDWFTGET
+184 TDWFTGET
-192 NEKTN
+192 NSSMTREK
-197 GGMNAEANG
+197 
-206 SVTWEQTAGGQADCR
+206 TAGGQTDCR
-221 DAKKQGTPYISVII
+221 DAKKQGMPYISVII

-267 GSGEAVKKKIEEMTA
+267 GSGEAVKKKIEEMRA
-282 DAPDIHY
+282 DAPDILY

-294 EFNFSRMCNLGAERA
+294 EFNFSKMCNLGAERA

-498 IQPAYQS
+498 IQPAYRS
-505 GREIVDVQAAK
+505 GREIADVQAAK

-529 NARKDKCLLVR
+529 NARKDRCLLVR

-565 KLLLERKGRQTAVY
+565 KLLLERKGRQPAVY

-606 HVNIADPLPEGEYRI
+606 HVNIAEPLPEGEYRI

>member
-12 AYGLDRQYEKKCASR
+12 AYGLDKQYEKKCASR

-40 AEAGADG
+40 AESSSAGERVEAVFLSDAENGAWADD
-47 SRTEAASEKPG
+47 AK
-58 TGAGAPSSG
+58 
-67 ERAEAVFFSNT
+67 ERAEAF
-78 EAGAWADGAKEK
+78 
-90 AEAYLSAHPE
+90 LSAHPE
-100 ICVVYGDEDVET
+100 VCVVYGDEDVET

-165 FTKGCQSIA
+165 FSKGCQSIA

-184 KDWFTGET
+184 TDWFTGET
-192 NEKTN
+192 NSSMTREK
-197 GGMNAEANG
+197 
-206 SVTWEQTAGGQADCR
+206 TAGGQTDCR
-221 DAKKQGTPYISVII
+221 DAKKQGMPYISVII

-282 DAPDIHY
+282 DAPDILY

-294 EFNFSRMCNLGAERA
+294 EFNFSKMCNLGAERA
-309 KGSLLLFLNDD
+309 EGSLLLFLNDD

-407 EEAGGFCESMQVA
+407 EEVGGFCESMQVA

-474 RHPGLNGK
+474 RHSGLIGK

-498 IQPAYQS
+498 IQPAYRS
-505 GREIVDVQAAK
+505 GREIADVQTAK

-529 NARKDKCLLVR
+529 NARKDRCLLVR

-565 KLLLERKGRQTAVY
+565 KLLLERKGRQPAVY

-606 HVNIADPLPEGEYRI
+606 HVNIAEPLPEGEYRI

>member
-1 MGIKSFLKQGM
+1 M
-12 AYGLDRQYEKKCASR
+12 AYGLDKQYEKKCASR

-40 AEAGADG
+40 AE
-47 SRTEAASEKPG
+47 
-58 TGAGAPSSG
+58 SSSAG
-67 ERAEAVFFSNT
+67 ERAEAVFLSDAEN
-78 EAGAWADGAKEK
+78 GAWADGAKER
-90 AEAYLSAHPE
+90 AEAFLSAHPE
-100 ICVVYGDEDVET
+100 VCVVYGDEDVET

-138 EAVAVRKSFYEKAE
+138 EAVAVRKFFYEKAE

-184 KDWFTGET
+184 TDWFTGET
-192 NEKTN
+192 NSSMTREK
-197 GGMNAEANG
+197 
-206 SVTWEQTAGGQADCR
+206 TAGGQTDCR
-221 DAKKQGTPYISVII
+221 DAKKQGMPYISVII

-282 DAPDIHY
+282 DAPDILY
-289 IYEPM
+289 MYEPM
-294 EFNFSRMCNLGAERA
+294 EFNFSKMCNLGAERA

-352 TDKIQHAGITNL
+352 TDKIQHVGITNL

-498 IQPAYQS
+498 IQPAYRS
-505 GREIVDVQAAK
+505 GREIADVQAAK

-529 NARKDKCLLVR
+529 NARKDRCLLVR

-552 GVVLGSDNACFNG
+552 GVVLGSDNACFSG
-565 KLLLERKGRQTAVY
+565 KLLLERKGRQPAVY

-606 HVNIADPLPEGEYRI
+606 HVNIAEPLPEGEYRI

>member
-12 AYGLDRQYEKKCASR
+12 AYGLDKQYEKKCASR

-40 AEAGADG
+40 AE
-47 SRTEAASEKPG
+47 
-58 TGAGAPSSG
+58 SSSAG
-67 ERAEAVFFSNT
+67 ERAEAVFLSDAEN
-78 EAGAWADGAKEK
+78 GAWADGAKER
-90 AEAYLSAHPE
+90 AEAFLSAHPE
-100 ICVVYGDEDVET
+100 VCVVYGDEDVET
-112 APGQYENPWLKPCWS
+112 TSGQYENPWLKPCWS

-184 KDWFTGET
+184 TDWFTGET
-192 NEKTN
+192 NSSMTREK
-197 GGMNAEANG
+197 
-206 SVTWEQTAGGQADCR
+206 TAGGQTDCR
-221 DAKKQGTPYISVII
+221 DAKKQGKPYISVII

-282 DAPDIHY
+282 DAPDILY

-294 EFNFSRMCNLGAERA
+294 EFNFSKMCNLGAERA

-498 IQPAYQS
+498 IQPAYRS
-505 GREIVDVQAAK
+505 GREIADVQAAK

-529 NARKDKCLLVR
+529 NARKDRCLLVR

-565 KLLLERKGRQTAVY
+565 KLLLERKGRQPAVY

-606 HVNIADPLPEGEYRI
+606 HVNIAEPLPEGEYRI

>member
-12 AYGLDRQYEKKCASR
+12 AYGLDKQYEKKCASR

-40 AEAGADG
+40 AE
-47 SRTEAASEKPG
+47 
-58 TGAGAPSSG
+58 SSSAG
-67 ERAEAVFFSNT
+67 ERVEAVFLSDAEN
-78 EAGAWADGAKEK
+78 GAWADGAKEK

-184 KDWFTGET
+184 TDWFTGET
-192 NEKTN
+192 NSSMTREK
-197 GGMNAEANG
+197 
-206 SVTWEQTAGGQADCR
+206 TAGGQTDCR
-221 DAKKQGTPYISVII
+221 DAKKQGMPYISVII

-282 DAPDIHY
+282 DAPDILY

-294 EFNFSRMCNLGAERA
+294 EFNFSKMCNLGAERA

-385 NRGIRNV
+385 NRGIWNV

-420 FNDVDFCFTLLEKG
+420 FNDVDFCFILLEKG

-498 IQPAYQS
+498 IQPAYRS
-505 GREIVDVQAAK
+505 GREIADVQAAK

-529 NARKDKCLLVR
+529 NARKDRCLLVR

-545 ASHISGY
+545 ATHISGY

-565 KLLLERKGRQTAVY
+565 KLLLERKGRQPAVY

-606 HVNIADPLPEGEYRI
+606 HVNIAEPLPEGEYRI

>member
-12 AYGLDRQYEKKCASR
+12 AYGLDKQYEKKCASR

-40 AEAGADG
+40 AE
-47 SRTEAASEKPG
+47 
-58 TGAGAPSSG
+58 SSSAG
-67 ERAEAVFFSNT
+67 ERAEAVFLSDAEN
-78 EAGAWADGAKEK
+78 GAWADGAKER
-90 AEAYLSAHPE
+90 AEAFLSAHPE
-100 ICVVYGDEDVET
+100 VCVVYGDEDVET

-138 EAVAVRKSFYEKAE
+138 EAVAARKSFYEKAE

-184 KDWFTGET
+184 TDWFTGET
-192 NEKTN
+192 NSSMTREK
-197 GGMNAEANG
+197 
-206 SVTWEQTAGGQADCR
+206 TAGGQTDCR
-221 DAKKQGTPYISVII
+221 DAKKQGMPYISVII

-282 DAPDIHY
+282 DAPDILY

-294 EFNFSRMCNLGAERA
+294 EFNFSKMCNLGAERA
-309 KGSLLLFLNDD
+309 EGSLLLFLNDD

-474 RHPGLNGK
+474 RHPELNGK

-498 IQPAYQS
+498 IQPAYRS
-505 GREIVDVQAAK
+505 GREIADVQAAK

-529 NARKDKCLLVR
+529 NARKDRCLLVR

-565 KLLLERKGRQTAVY
+565 KLLLERKGRQPAVY

-606 HVNIADPLPEGEYRI
+606 HVNIAEPLPEGEYRI

>member
-12 AYGLDRQYEKKCASR
+12 AYGLDKQYEKKCASR

-40 AEAGADG
+40 AE
-47 SRTEAASEKPG
+47 
-58 TGAGAPSSG
+58 SSSTG
-67 ERAEAVFFSNT
+67 ERVEAVFLSDAEN
-78 EAGAWADGAKEK
+78 GAWADGAKER
-90 AEAYLSAHPE
+90 AEAFLSAHPE
-100 ICVVYGDEDVET
+100 VCVVYGDEDVET
-112 APGQYENPWLKPCWS
+112 TPGQYENPWLKPCWS

-184 KDWFTGET
+184 TDWFTGET
-192 NEKTN
+192 NSSMTREK
-197 GGMNAEANG
+197 
-206 SVTWEQTAGGQADCR
+206 TAGGQTDCR
-221 DAKKQGTPYISVII
+221 DAKKQGMPYISVII

-282 DAPDIHY
+282 DAPDILY

-294 EFNFSRMCNLGAERA
+294 EFNFSKMCNLGAERA
-309 KGSLLLFLNDD
+309 EGSLLLFLNDD

-498 IQPAYQS
+498 IQPAYRS
-505 GREIVDVQAAK
+505 GREITDVQAAK

-529 NARKDKCLLVR
+529 NARKDRCLLVR

-565 KLLLERKGRQTAVY
+565 KLLLERKGRQPAVY

-606 HVNIADPLPEGEYRI
+606 HVNIAEPLPEGEYRI

>member
-12 AYGLDRQYEKKCASR
+12 AYGLDKQYEKKCASR

-40 AEAGADG
+40 AE
-47 SRTEAASEKPG
+47 
-58 TGAGAPSSG
+58 SSSAG
-67 ERAEAVFFSNT
+67 ERAEAVFLSDAEN
-78 EAGAWADGAKEK
+78 GAWADGAKER
-90 AEAYLSAHPE
+90 AEAFLSAHPE
-100 ICVVYGDEDVET
+100 VCVVYGDEDVET
-112 APGQYENPWLKPCWS
+112 TSGQYENPWLKPCWS

-152 EKSRDGLLKAAGG
+152 EKYRDGLLKAAGG

-184 KDWFTGET
+184 TDWFTGET
-192 NEKTN
+192 NSSMTREK
-197 GGMNAEANG
+197 
-206 SVTWEQTAGGQADCR
+206 TAGGQTDCR
-221 DAKKQGTPYISVII
+221 DAKKQGKPYISVII

-282 DAPDIHY
+282 DAPDILY

-294 EFNFSRMCNLGAERA
+294 EFNFSKMCNLGAERA

-498 IQPAYQS
+498 IQPAYRS
-505 GREIVDVQAAK
+505 GREIADVQAAK

-529 NARKDKCLLVR
+529 NARKDRCLLVR

-565 KLLLERKGRQTAVY
+565 KLLLERKGRQPAVY

-606 HVNIADPLPEGEYRI
+606 HVNIAEPLPEGEYRI

>member
-12 AYGLDRQYEKKCASR
+12 AYGLDKQYEKKCASR

-40 AEAGADG
+40 AE
-47 SRTEAASEKPG
+47 
-58 TGAGAPSSG
+58 SSSTG
-67 ERAEAVFFSNT
+67 ERVEAVFLSDAEN
-78 EAGAWADGAKEK
+78 GAWADGAKER
-90 AEAYLSAHPE
+90 AEAFLSAHPE
-100 ICVVYGDEDVET
+100 VCVVYGDEDVET

-184 KDWFTGET
+184 TDWFTGET
-192 NEKTN
+192 NSSMTREK
-197 GGMNAEANG
+197 
-206 SVTWEQTAGGQADCR
+206 TAGGQTDCR
-221 DAKKQGTPYISVII
+221 DVKKQGMPYISVII

-282 DAPDIHY
+282 DAPDILY

-294 EFNFSRMCNLGAERA
+294 EFNFSKMCNLGAERA
-309 KGSLLLFLNDD
+309 EGSLLLFLNDD

-498 IQPAYQS
+498 IQPAYRS
-505 GREIVDVQAAK
+505 GREIADVQAAK

-529 NARKDKCLLVR
+529 NARKDRCLLVR

-565 KLLLERKGRQTAVY
+565 KLLLERKGRQPAVY

-606 HVNIADPLPEGEYRI
+606 HVNIAEPLPEGEYRI

>member
-1 MGIKSFLKQGM
+1 M
-12 AYGLDRQYEKKCASR
+12 AYGLDKQYEKKCASR

-40 AEAGADG
+40 AE
-47 SRTEAASEKPG
+47 
-58 TGAGAPSSG
+58 SSSAG
-67 ERAEAVFFSNT
+67 ERVEAVFLSDAEN
-78 EAGAWADGAKEK
+78 GAWADGAKER
-90 AEAYLSAHPE
+90 AEAFLSAHPE
-100 ICVVYGDEDVET
+100 VCVVYGDEDVET

-152 EKSRDGLLKAAGG
+152 EKSCDGLLKAAGG

-174 HINGILFHRK
+174 HMNGILFHRK
-184 KDWFTGET
+184 TDWFTGET
-192 NEKTN
+192 NSSMTREK
-197 GGMNAEANG
+197 
-206 SVTWEQTAGGQADCR
+206 TAGGQTDCR
-221 DAKKQGTPYISVII
+221 DAKKQGMPYISVII

-282 DAPDIHY
+282 DAPDILY

-294 EFNFSRMCNLGAERA
+294 EFNFSKMCNLGAERA

-498 IQPAYQS
+498 IQPAYRS
-505 GREIVDVQAAK
+505 GREIADVQAAK

-529 NARKDKCLLVR
+529 NARKDRCLLVR

-565 KLLLERKGRQTAVY
+565 KLLLERKGRQPAVY

-606 HVNIADPLPEGEYRI
+606 HVNIAEPLPEGEYRI